1 MAAFIALQCI
11 SPTGGLATITRR
23 RAARRRSISAAD
35 ELWVDFPGAYGAG
48 INGRLECS
56 ARVSREP
63 ERGPVERVR
72 LLGEARALRPAQC
85 LRRPVRGER
94 VVEPAHQDEGGA
106 IVHLPERRDD
116 GGSACVEER
125 ALQPDQ
131 LVATRELAQARLAR
145 REHDPRWRSGR
156 APTPRA
162 RWPARARRR
171 ARRATPPPPPAPHAR
186 RSAARAPGCRAPP
199 PARARPCPCWA
210 GTSVRWR
217 SARWTGASPPR
228 ASGPPG
234 CAARRTADSA
244 ARHEERSPR
253 VRRARARAAAR
264 RGAGAVPSRGAR
276 PPPPGPGRRSRGGSR
291 APRSRARRGAPARAR
306 PRRACGPPPTPRPRL
321 A

>member
-94 VVEPAHQDEGGA
+94 VVEPAYQDEGGA

-116 GGSACVEER
+116 GGSACVKER

-145 REHDPRWRSGR
+145 REHDQARVQVHAEELTDLEAAVLAVARHQQERGGERVLLVEHGVGGEVQHAGGR
-156 APTPRA
+156 AERLRLVLGGLPA
-162 RWPARARRR
+162 HVDARAGQRVRHR
-171 ARRATPPPPPAPHAR
+171 PHLTLGEAQR
-186 RSAARAPGCRAPP
+186 ELRPELRVARAPP
-199 PARARPCPCWA
+199 PARSRPCPCWA

-217 SARWTGASPPR
+217 SARWTGASP
-228 ASGPPG
+228 
-234 CAARRTADSA
+234 
-244 ARHEERSPR
+244 
-253 VRRARARAAAR
+253 
-264 RGAGAVPSRGAR
+264 
-276 PPPPGPGRRSRGGSR
+276 
-291 APRSRARRGAPARAR
+291 
-306 PRRACGPPPTPRPRL
+306 
-321 A
+321 